1 MLKVF
6 CENGKLNV
14 LYRNFQLKGVALS
27 VFFDGGRYNTLEEK
41 SGEWTV
47 SVSGGEYMATSGNF
61 TVSFA
66 EIENGFAYKSAYKAI
81 NSVKHALFFR
91 SLAGV
96 CDSWWERAV
105 INGFSE
111 LNGNS
116 LNGRQA
122 DPENVIVCD

>member
-6 CENGKLNV
+6 YENGKLNV
-14 LYRNFQLKGVALS
+14 LYRNFWLKGVALS
-27 VFFDGGRYNTLEEK
+27 VFFDGGHYNTLEEK

-47 SVSGGEYMATSGNF
+47 CGSGGEFTATSGNF
-61 TVSFA
+61 TVTFA

-81 NSVKHALFFR
+81 NAIKHALFFR

-96 CDSWWERAV
+96 CDSGFERAV

-111 LNGNS
+111 S
-116 LNGRQA
+116 RQRRSSA
-122 DPENVIVCD
+122 

>member
-47 SVSGGEYMATSGNF
+47 SVNAPGENLYAITVKDYLKKF
-61 TVSFA
+61 TVVT
-66 EIENGFAYKSAYKAI
+66 G
-81 NSVKHALFFR
+81 
-91 SLAGV
+91 G
-96 CDSWWERAV
+96 
-105 INGFSE
+105 
-111 LNGNS
+111 
-116 LNGRQA
+116 
-122 DPENVIVCD
+122 